1 MTFQRK
7 QCVIAGV
14 LELPMLSAFYGNQFL
29 VSLFLKN
36 FLNIDS
42 GADNQQI
49 SRQWLMGFPETLW
62 EEGMATHSSILA

>member
-1 MTFQRK
+1 
-7 QCVIAGV
+7 
-14 LELPMLSAFYGNQFL
+14 MLSAFYGNQFL